1 MNDEE
6 NDGDADTGIG
16 HVERR
21 PGMREGHM
29 QVEEQEIDDV
39 AVKQPV
45 GEIAENAGDQKRK
58 RQISQKVR
66 H

>member
-29 QVEEQEIDDV
+29 QVEEQKIDHV
-39 AVKQPV
+39 TVKQAV
-45 GEIAENAGDQKRK
+45 SEISEHAGK
-58 RQISQKVR
+58 
-66 H
+66 

>member
-6 NDGDADTGIG
+6 NDGDADRGIG

-29 QVEEQEIDDV
+29 QVEEQKIDHV
-39 AVKQPV
+39 TVKQAVSEIPEHA
-45 GEIAENAGDQKRK
+45 GEQERE
-58 RQISQKVR
+58 
-66 H
+66 